1 VEIIETPVFTKKVA
15 GVLGDDELHQL
26 QLALILRP
34 EQGELI
40 PGGAGLRKVRWR
52 SRGTGK
58 RGGLRILYYWD
69 MAAETIF
76 MIYAFEK
83 KKQADLS
90 RAQLSAL
97 ARMIRKELR

>member
-1 VEIIETPVFTKKVA
+1 MEIIETPIFTKRVT
-15 GVLGDDELHQL
+15 GVLGDDELRQL

-52 SRGTGK
+52 SKGTGK
-58 RGGLRILYYWD
+58 RGGLRVLYFWD
-69 MAAETIF
+69 VATETIY
-76 MIYAFEK
+76 MIYVFEK

-90 RAQLSAL
+90 RSQIGAL
-97 ARMIRKELR
+97 ARMIRKELK